1 LQLQCQAAGKIFA
14 AVGTVTDLPIIIGPP
29 ELLTVKPAVY
39 RLKPRIR
46 PNICKNPLR
55 GLTSSSIPPLL
66 TGGYCQ
72 GVIVLLLQK
81 TKRMKK
87 TLVAAALLL
96 IIGTTRASETRKHS
110 DEHNILSTELPV
122 ALQSSIKTAYS
133 GYWITELTEEG
144 KDKHVKYT
152 LTLENADQI
161 LHLRA
166 DKAGEWEVVDTTA
179 KGE

>member
-1 LQLQCQAAGKIFA
+1 LLCDGAPSTDHPSAFGATDRKTVGLPPKNSFSSQHLEKSVKGFNKLFHSSFVNRRPSDKRYSFA
-14 AVGTVTDLPIIIGPP
+14 
-29 ELLTVKPAVY
+29 LT
-39 RLKPRIR
+39 
-46 PNICKNPLR
+46 KNE
-55 GLTSSSIPPLL
+55 
-66 TGGYCQ
+66 
-72 GVIVLLLQK
+72 K
-81 TKRMKK
+81 MKK
-87 TLVAAALLL
+87 TMVAAALLL
-96 IIGTTRASETRKHS
+96 LISTTRASETRKHS

-144 KDKHVKYT
+144 KDKHAKYT

-166 DKAGEWEVVDTTA
+166 DKGDSWEVVSTTV

>member
-1 LQLQCQAAGKIFA
+1 
-14 AVGTVTDLPIIIGPP
+14 
-29 ELLTVKPAVY
+29 
-39 RLKPRIR
+39 
-46 PNICKNPLR
+46 
-55 GLTSSSIPPLL
+55 
-66 TGGYCQ
+66 
-72 GVIVLLLQK
+72 
-81 TKRMKK
+81 MKK
-87 TLVAAALLL
+87 TLVASALLL

-166 DKAGEWEVVDTTA
+166 DKTGEWEVVDTTA